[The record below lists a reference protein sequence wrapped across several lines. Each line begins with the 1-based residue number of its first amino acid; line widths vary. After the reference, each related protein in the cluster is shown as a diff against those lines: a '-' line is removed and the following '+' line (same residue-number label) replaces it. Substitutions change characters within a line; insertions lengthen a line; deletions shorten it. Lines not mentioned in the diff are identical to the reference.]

1 MGSPAG
7 GEHHTHA
14 DGSSNPHHSRPGTL
28 AAFVGPMSIR
38 ALLSASDGSDRE
50 VDLRQKPVD
59 RVRDDE
65 LLWVD
70 INGDDSDDLR
80 VLRDALGLDE
90 MVVEALTADLRLPDA
105 SVLDG
110 AHQLTLLW
118 LDDEGIDEPIPLQVV
133 AGDGWVITRHGKSL
147 DRLDRQREKI
157 TDQREIGSLR
167 PAEFVVAILYWHL
180 DGFFEVAEHLERA
193 VERLDEQALG
203 TDRDLLGRLVA
214 MRQRIA
220 RARRIASLHTDVY
233 AEIARPDFLSHLDD
247 ADSLLLSRAMER
259 LERAIGAIANGRE
272 MLIGT
277 FDVHMTRTAQRTN
290 DIVRVLTWT
299 SVILLPAVVVAG
311 IMGMNFQVPLFDRP
325 ELFYVVIGLMLAMAV
340 ATLAIA
346 RWRNWL

>member
-1 MGSPAG
+1 M
-7 GEHHTHA
+7 T
-14 DGSSNPHHSRPGTL
+14 
-28 AAFVGPMSIR
+28 
-38 ALLSASDGSDRE
+38 
-50 VDLRQKPVD
+50 
-59 RVRDDE
+59 
-65 LLWVD
+65 
-70 INGDDSDDLR
+70 SDDLGI
-80 VLRDALGLDE
+80 LRDALGLDE
-90 MVVEALTADLRLPDA
+90 TVIEALAADLRLPDA

-118 LDDEGIDEPIPLQVV
+118 LDDEGIDEPVPIQVV
-133 AGDGWVITRHGKSL
+133 AGDGWVITRHGSSL

-167 PAEFVVAILYWHL
+167 PVEFVAAILDWHL

-233 AEIARPDFLSHLDD
+233 AEIARPDFLPHLED
-247 ADSLLLSRAMER
+247 ADNLLLSQAMER
-259 LERAIGAIANGRE
+259 LERAIAAIANGRE

-311 IMGMNFQVPLFDRP
+311 IMGMNFQVRDLRADPSCSGSSS
-325 ELFYVVIGLMLAMAV
+325 VS
-340 ATLAIA
+340 
-346 RWRNWL
+346 